1 MKPRVLVIDDE
12 SNWLVVLRELLE
24 RAGYEPSLARDPL
37 EALKLAARRA
47 FDAALVDLRLGALD
61 GVETMQ
67 RLQRISPELG
77 VIIMTAFAT
86 VETAVASLKSGALD
100 YVLKPFDNDALLRAV
115 QRAIA
120 LTRLGRD
127 NARLREAARV
137 ADAPSSLLGTSS
149 ALADVRRLI
158 AQVAPTDATVLLTG
172 ETGTGKEVVAREIH
186 AASPRAGQPF
196 VPVHCAALAE
206 SVLESELFGH
216 ERGAFTGAVAA
227 KRGRFELAA
236 GGTLFLDE
244 IGEISESVQ
253 VKLLRALESR
263 SFERVGGE
271 EPLETDARF
280 VAATNREIESEIR
293 AGRFRE
299 DLYYRLN
306 VVRIHLPPLRA
317 RRDDIPLLAREFLSR
332 YAARLHRPAVRLAD
346 AALERLVAYDWP
358 GNVRELQN
366 VIERALVITSGDLIP
381 AESLPPE
388 LVRAAGEGAG
398 ALRRLADRPLAE
410 ALDALERDLILQALE
425 ACEYV
430 QARAAEKLGLSKS
443 ALHYKLQK
451 HGIKAGA

>member
-1 MKPRVLVIDDE
+1 
-12 SNWLVVLRELLE
+12 
-24 RAGYEPSLARDPL
+24 
-37 EALKLAARRA
+37 
-47 FDAALVDLRLGALD
+47 
-61 GVETMQ
+61 
-67 RLQRISPELG
+67 
-77 VIIMTAFAT
+77 
-86 VETAVASLKSGALD
+86 
-100 YVLKPFDNDALLRAV
+100 V
-115 QRAIA
+115 QRAVA
-120 LTRLGRD
+120 LTRLGRE

-137 ADAPSSLLGTSS
+137 DDTQSGLLGTSA
-149 ALADVRRLI
+149 ALAGVRQLI

-172 ETGTGKEVVAREIH
+172 ETGTGKEVVARAIH
-186 AASPRAGQPF
+186 AASPRAEQPF

-244 IGEISESVQ
+244 IGEISEAVQ

-263 SFERVGGE
+263 VFERVGGE
-271 EPLETDARF
+271 ESLETDARF
-280 VAATNREIESEIR
+280 VAATNRDVESEVR

-306 VVRIHLPPLRA
+306 VVRIHLPPLRE
-317 RRDDIPLLAREFLSR
+317 RRDDIPLLAREFLAR
-332 YAARLHRPAVRLAD
+332 YAVRLHRPAVRLAD
-346 AALERLVAYDWP
+346 TALERLVAYDWP

-366 VIERALVITSGDLIP
+366 VIERALVITSGDVIP

-388 LVRAAGEGAG
+388 LVRASGEGAN

-410 ALDALERDLILQALE
+410 ALDALERELILQALE

-451 HGIKAGA
+451 HGIKAGS

>member
-24 RAGYEPSLARDPL
+24 RSGYEPTPVRDPL

-67 RLQRISPELG
+67 RLQRLTPELG

-86 VETAVASLKSGALD
+86 IETAVASLKSGALD

-115 QRAIA
+115 QRAVA
-120 LTRLGRD
+120 LTRLGRE
-127 NARLREAARV
+127 NSRLREAARV
-137 ADAPSSLLGTSS
+137 DDASSGLLGTSA
-149 ALADVRRLI
+149 ALQSVRQLV
-158 AQVAPTDATVLLTG
+158 AQVAPSDATVLLTG
-172 ETGTGKEVVAREIH
+172 ETGTGKEVVARAIH
-186 AASPRAGQPF
+186 SQSPRAGQPF

-227 KRGRFELAA
+227 KRGRFELAS

-244 IGEISESVQ
+244 IGEISEAVQ

-263 SFERVGGE
+263 VFERVGGE
-271 EPLETDARF
+271 ESLETDARF
-280 VAATNREIESEIR
+280 VAATNREVESEVR

-306 VVRIHLPPLRA
+306 VVRIHLPPLREH
-317 RRDDIPLLAREFLSR
+317 REDIPLLAREFLAR
-332 YAARLHRPAVRLAD
+332 YAVRLHRPEVRLTEG
-346 AALERLVAYDWP
+346 ALERLVEYDWP

-366 VIERALVITSGDLIP
+366 VIERALVITRGDVIP

-388 LVRAAGEGAG
+388 LMRAGGEGAG

-451 HGIKAGA
+451 HGIKAGG